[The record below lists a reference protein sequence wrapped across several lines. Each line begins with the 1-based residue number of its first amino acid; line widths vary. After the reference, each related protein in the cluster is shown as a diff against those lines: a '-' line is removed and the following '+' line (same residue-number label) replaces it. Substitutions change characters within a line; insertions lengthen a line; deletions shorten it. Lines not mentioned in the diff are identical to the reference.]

1 MYSALKN
8 SFAVVLLG
16 FLSACS
22 SSENRLPIMG
32 ERDVI
37 TKEVDGKTVT
47 DTAYYQIPPFQFVNQ
62 DSLPVSDKTF
72 DGKIY
77 VSDFFFISCPTICP
91 KMKTQMKRV
100 YDKFKGNPDVMILSY
115 TIDPV
120 HDTPPVLKEF
130 ATNLGVTGNQW
141 QFATGK
147 KEDIFKTGK
156 SYMVV
161 AQEDAGAPGGLL
173 HSGHFVLVDKEKHV
187 RGMYDGTT
195 EEGADKLMGDIDRLL
210 AEYKK
215 Q

>member
-1 MYSALKN
+1 MYSALQKC
-8 SFAVVLLG
+8 FPVVGLVLLA
-16 FLSACS
+16 ACS
-22 SSENRLPIMG
+22 SSENRLPIFG

-47 DTAYYQIPPFQFVNQ
+47 DTAYYQVPAFQYVNQ

-72 DGKIY
+72 EGKIY
-77 VSDFFFISCPTICP
+77 VTDFFFVSCPTICP

-100 YDKFKGNPDVMILSY
+100 YEQFKSNPDVMILSY
-115 TIDPV
+115 TIDPA
-120 HDTPPVLKEF
+120 HDTPAVLKEF
-130 ATNLGVTGNQW
+130 AKNLGVTGNQW

-195 EEGADKLMGDIDRLL
+195 EAGADKLMADIDKLL

-215 Q
+215 

>member
-1 MYSALKN
+1 MYSVLKN
-8 SFAVVLLG
+8 SSLLAIAA
-16 FLSACS
+16 FLTACS
-22 SSENRLPIMG
+22 SNETKLPIYG
-32 ERDVI
+32 ERDAI
-37 TKEVDGKTVT
+37 TKVVDGKTIT
-47 DTAYYQIPPFQFVNQ
+47 DTLYYQIPAFQFTNQ
-62 DSLPVSDKTF
+62 DSLPVTDKTF

-77 VSDFFFISCPTICP
+77 VTDFFFISCPTICP

-100 YDKFKGNPDVMILSY
+100 YDKFKANPDVMILSY
-115 TIDPV
+115 SIDPQ
-120 HDTPPVLKEF
+120 HDTPAVLKDF
-130 ATNLGVTGNQW
+130 AESLGVTGNQW
-141 QFATGK
+141 QFATGR

-195 EEGADKLMGDIDRLL
+195 KEGADKLMADIDRLL

>member
-1 MYSALKN
+1 MYSVLKN
-8 SFAVVLLG
+8 SRLLAMAA
-16 FLSACS
+16 FLTACS
-22 SSENRLPIMG
+22 SNETQLPIYG
-32 ERDVI
+32 ERDAI
-37 TKEVDGKTVT
+37 TKVVDGKTIT
-47 DTAYYQIPPFQFVNQ
+47 DTLYYQIPAFQFTNQ
-62 DSLPVSDKTF
+62 DSLPVTDKTF

-77 VSDFFFISCPTICP
+77 VTDFFFISCPTICP

-100 YDKFKGNPDVMILSY
+100 YDKFKANPDVMILSY
-115 TIDPV
+115 SIDPQ
-120 HDTPPVLKEF
+120 HDTPAVLKDF
-130 ATNLGVTGNQW
+130 AESLGVTGNQW
-141 QFATGK
+141 QFATGP
-147 KEDIFKTGK
+147 KEEIFKTGK

-195 EEGADKLMGDIDRLL
+195 KEGADKLMTDIDRLL